1 VKRLAALSAGALVAA
16 TMFTVLSAGPA
27 SAPVVKKVGS
37 YIFTVGFGAEPVYVG
52 QQNSVQL
59 ILEHANGKPVTDLTD
74 SLKVEV
80 IYQSQKQQLP
90 LEPTFDPDTGLGTP
104 GDYRAWFFP
113 TAPGKYTFHFFG
125 SIGSQQ
131 IDQSFTSSPTTF
143 DEAQDPRGVQFPTKL
158 PTLTEISQLLGRLGP
173 RVDTAASQVSALSR
187 RVEAAKSAGDSG
199 KTFGIIGLAVG
210 ALGVLLAL
218 AALVRSRRPVAS
230 SASPQSSAAPA
241 NVSADPGDREG

>member
-1 VKRLAALSAGALVAA
+1 MSAGALLAA

-27 SAPVVKKVGS
+27 SAHVVKKVGN
-37 YIFTVGFGAEPVYVG
+37 YVFTVGFGAEPVYVG

-80 IYQSQKQQLP
+80 IYQAQKVQLP

-113 TAPGKYTFHFFG
+113 TAPGAYTFHFFG

-143 DEAQDPRGVQFPTKL
+143 DEANDPRGVEFPAKL

-173 RVDTAASQVSALSR
+173 RVDSATSQVGALAPK
-187 RVEAAKSAGDSG
+187 VDAAKSAGDSG
-199 KTFGIIGLAVG
+199 RTFGIVGLAVG
-210 ALGVLLAL
+210 ALGVLVGL
-218 AALVRSRRPVAS
+218 AALARSRRPVAS
-230 SASPQSSAAPA
+230 PAPQQSPAAPA
-241 NVSADPGDREG
+241 NVTADPGDREG